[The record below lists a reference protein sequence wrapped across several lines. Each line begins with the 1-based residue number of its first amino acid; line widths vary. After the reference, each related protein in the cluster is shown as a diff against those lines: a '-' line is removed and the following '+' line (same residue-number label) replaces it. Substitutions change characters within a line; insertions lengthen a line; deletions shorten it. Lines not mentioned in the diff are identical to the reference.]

1 MVMRWAS
8 VLVVAQ
14 LGLVAAVPQ
23 SLRRLQSNSVTNGDC
38 TRARTIRPDGQ
49 GVAGSVDSAGQNVCY
64 TLSGRQ
70 GATYT
75 ITADLNG
82 LDDSILSVLDSTGTV
97 LAENDDADDGT
108 VSRAST
114 GRRQQR
120 RRKLRQTRWVAVA

>member
-1 MVMRWAS
+1 MKWAS
-8 VLVVAQ
+8 GLLVAQ

-38 TRARTIRPDGQ
+38 DGARTVRPDGH

-64 TLSGRQ
+64 TLSARQ

-82 LDDSILSVLDSTGTV
+82 LDDSILSVLDSTGAV

-108 VSRAST
+108 VRLPSPVPRGQSH
-114 GRRQQR
+114 RRPPTA
-120 RRKLRQTRWVAVA
+120 LG